1 MFALQNLHINL
12 NRYLF
17 FPHLHVKL
25 LGLRKRLVI
34 FPGPQSH
41 KLWCGTRV
49 FPSKDTVSGIL
60 FCFFFFFNSPEQ
72 FSRVSTLKL
81 LPEPLSQQLT
91 TSQDP
96 SALDQGLLSESE
108 SQSWYIAEPFRVF
121 QLRRSGRWLENLHFF
136 LFWNNFNSF
145 VKIDFTY
152 IKIQPF
158 SVYNSMIFNNLIYL
172 YKHHHDWVL
181 EHFHHSRK
189 IFCVYLLLF
198 SIPTP

>member
-1 MFALQNLHINL
+1 MWNAGFSFQGHCFWNTVL
-12 NRYLF
+12 LF
-17 FPHLHVKL
+17 
-25 LGLRKRLVI
+25 
-34 FPGPQSH
+34 
-41 KLWCGTRV
+41 
-49 FPSKDTVSGIL
+49 
-60 FCFFFFFNSPEQ
+60 FFFFFNSPEQ